1 MPIFAAAF
9 YDGMRVKQFLIGIF
23 LCNMLG
29 IQASPPAGRFALQG
43 KITDKA
49 DGRALNFVTIQLF
62 SNDNFLSG
70 QLSTTQGDYRFDN
83 LAEGIYRLHVSHIG
97 YETVDSLVHVRAD
110 RRCNI
115 CLSSS
120 ALSLNEVI
128 VTASE
133 KKGLTATTVINRTAM
148 QHLQPSSFSDL
159 LSLLPGGSTSTP
171 HTNRANVIR

>member
-9 YDGMRVKQFLIGIF
+9 HDGMRVKQFLIGIF
-23 LCNMLG
+23 LCNIFG

-49 DGRALNFVTIQLF
+49 DGQALNFVTIQLF

-97 YETVDSLVHVRAD
+97 
-110 RRCNI
+110 
-115 CLSSS
+115 
-120 ALSLNEVI
+120 
-128 VTASE
+128 
-133 KKGLTATTVINRTAM
+133 
-148 QHLQPSSFSDL
+148 
-159 LSLLPGGSTSTP
+159 
-171 HTNRANVIR
+171 